1 MRYSRILLG
10 LLMLLLMFPRVL
22 HAQNAPT
29 IMIDTITDARGEKVD
44 ETNAPFIIHVTGK
57 VVNVMHLYIYLVVDD
72 GEAAWI
78 QSTVGLGYMTSNS
91 FDFLG
96 HCTLGMPN
104 EPSYIVKKYIVFAI
118 VSNIEYERY
127 QKLDATTVV
136 AKSNA
141 IVLFRPVSTPQP
153 VPTPQPA
160 PAPQPVPTPQ
170 SGITAS
176 ITSPRPG
183 AIVDRKIAVEGFI
196 SGLRPHHY
204 VFLCVKSLAFGRLI
218 YPQGQVTPDATGKW
232 MVESIYATTGYSY
245 ETFLVVTTNTAAAA
259 LLNDQQARKYGM
271 PGLPPDTERVGT
283 TLIVTRE

>member
-1 MRYSRILLG
+1 MRCCRILLG
-10 LLMLLLMFPRVL
+10 LLLLILPRVL
-22 HAQNAPT
+22 HAQDAPT
-29 IMIDTITDARGEKVD
+29 IMIDDITDARGEKVD
-44 ETNAPFIIHVTGK
+44 ETNAPFIIHITGK
-57 VVNVMHLYIYLVVDD
+57 VFNAMHLYVYIVVDD
-72 GEAAWI
+72 SEAAWI
-78 QSTVGLGYMTSNS
+78 QSTVGLGYMASQN

-104 EPSYIVKKYIVFAI
+104 EPLYTDKRYIVFAI

-136 AKSNA
+136 AKSNE

-153 VPTPQPA
+153 APTPQPV
-160 PAPQPVPTPQ
+160 PIPQPVPTLQ

-183 AIVDRKIAVEGFI
+183 ARVDRKIPVEGFI

-204 VFLCVKSLAFGRLI
+204 VFLCLKSLAFGRLI

-245 ETFLVVTTNTAAAA
+245 ETFLVVTTNTASAAM
-259 LLNDQQARKYGM
+259 LNDQQARKYGM
-271 PGLPPDTERVGT
+271 PSLPPDTERVGT